1 MVNKRHTSTPASVFD
16 RIYREEPDPWHYTTS
31 LYEQTKYKVTLAVL
45 PKERYERVFEIGC
58 SIGVLTALLAPRCDI
73 LLAADHSSVAL
84 TYAEKRCETFKN
96 IIFACMSIP
105 DEFPSEAFD
114 LILLSEVGFYWS
126 REDLT
131 IARANILHRLRSH
144 GHLLLVHWTV
154 PCKEHPLTADEVHE
168 AFLHIPDAQLEHLLH
183 LDAQMEQNSYRLDLF
198 QRL

>member
-1 MVNKRHTSTPASVFD
+1 MNKGHTSTPASVFD

-31 LYEQTKYKVTLAVL
+31 LYEQTKYRVTLAVL
-45 PKERYERVFEIGC
+45 PKERYERAFEIGC
-58 SIGVLTALLAPRCDI
+58 SIGVMTALLAPRCDA

-84 TYAEKRCETFKN
+84 TYAEKRCEAFKN
-96 IIFACMSIP
+96 ITFACMSIP
-105 DEFPSEAFD
+105 SDFPSEAFD

-126 REDLT
+126 REDLAV
-131 IARANILHRLRSH
+131 ARAHILHRLRSQ

-168 AFLHIPDAQLEHLLH
+168 AFLQTSGPQLEHLLH
-183 LDAQMEQNSYRLDLF
+183 LDAKMEQNSYRLDLF